1 MKFLSKKGFNPQNMH
16 NQKRVWEAK
25 ESKKQE
31 EQKIR
36 ERTDQLKRERDDE
49 ELSKARGEPIQ
60 LKFMYK
66 PPPGLEAA
74 GAKEE
79 SSPDDVVS
87 SPLKRPA
94 KATTDITQ
102 TQAGDDPAAAAFRKM
117 LAAAASGQVEDGDED
132 DQKVAPN
139 HRICD
144 GTVLQGTSIEK
155 ELKGKGGLS
164 ALEKAVGR
172 RDGNQSLSLD
182 EQVARF
188 PQLRDAPMAKGMNGS
203 NVGVSFKPL
212 GAQLR
217 NVRCLACGVWGH
229 SRGER
234 ECQKSGWNPFAAP
247 ITAAAVVPSAKQQE
261 KYCSTEVKRSKRD
274 DRSSQSS
281 HSESGDSYRERKQ
294 RKKSKRHKRESKR
307 SRKNHRSESLDRIS
321 HRRSRSESSAEDRSR
336 SRKFSKKSRRKERR

>member
-16 NQKRVWEAK
+16 NQKRVWEAR

-36 ERTDQLKRERDDE
+36 ERADQLKRERDDE

-74 GAKEE
+74 GARVECNPEE
-79 SSPDDVVS
+79 VVS
-87 SPLKRPA
+87 SPSIAPA
-94 KATTDITQ
+94 DTTNDITQ
-102 TQAGDDPAAAAFRKM
+102 IQAGDDPAAAAFRKM
-117 LAAAASGQVEDGDED
+117 LAAAASGKIEDGDEG
-132 DQKVAPN
+132 DQEVAS
-139 HRICD
+139 HDRICD

-172 RDGNQSLSLD
+172 RDGKHSLSLD

-188 PQLRDAPMAKGMNGS
+188 PQLKDAPMAKGMNGS

-247 ITAAAVVPSAKQQE
+247 VTAAAPPATQLE
-261 KYCSTEVKRSKRD
+261 KNRSTELKRSNRD
-274 DRSSQSS
+274 DRPSQSS
-281 HSESGDSYRERKQ
+281 HSESEDSYHERRR
-294 RKKSKRHKRESKR
+294 RKKSKRRKKESKK
-307 SRKNHRSESLDRIS
+307 SRKSLRSESPDRKR
-321 HRRSRSESSAEDRSR
+321 HRRSRSESSVEDRSR
-336 SRKFSKKSRRKERR
+336 FRKFSKKSRRKD